1 MLYYKCM
8 NFVGMDKLSLLDYED
23 KVSAVLFC
31 KPCNFRCPYCHNG
44 LTVLNSN
51 DEISWEHVLDYLNTR
66 KGILDAVVFTGGEIT
81 LMPGILEKMKQVKDM
96 GFLVKVDTN
105 GTNPSLVKEMIS
117 LKIVDYIAMDI
128 KNCKD
133 KYPVTTD
140 TKINFF
146 DKVYET
152 YQVLLDSGI
161 PFELR
166 TTLVDEFF
174 TKEDIESIGKTFKD
188 APKMFLQKFVERE
201 GCLKKG
207 LHSVSEDLANQ
218 YKLILEKYMSKV
230 ELRGY

>member
-1 MLYYKCM
+1 M

-66 KGILDAVVFTGGEIT
+66 KGILDAVVFTGGEVT
-81 LMPGILEKMKQVKDM
+81 LMPDLKEKIKQVKSL
-96 GFLVKVDTN
+96 GFLIKVDTN
-105 GTNPSLVKEMIS
+105 GTNPEVIKDL
-117 LKIVDYIAMDI
+117 LNDNLLDYVAMDI
-128 KNCKD
+128 KNSKN

-152 YQVLLDSGI
+152 YQILLNSGI
-161 PFELR
+161 DFELR

-174 TKEDIESIGKTFKD
+174 TSEDIEAIGESFKD
-188 APKMFLQKFVERE
+188 TPKMYLQKFVERE

-207 LHSVSEDLANQ
+207 LHSVSEDQAN
-218 YKLILEKYMSKV
+218 KFKSILEKYMSKV

>member
-1 MLYYKCM
+1 M

-51 DEISWEHVLDYLNTR
+51 DEISWDSVIHYLNTR
-66 KGILDAVVFTGGEIT
+66 KGILDAVVFTGGEVT
-81 LMPGILEKMKQVKDM
+81 LMPDLKEKIKQVKDL
-96 GFLVKVDTN
+96 GFLIKVDTN
-105 GTNPSLVKEMIS
+105 GTNPEVIKDL
-117 LKIVDYIAMDI
+117 LDNNLLDYVAMDI
-128 KNCKD
+128 KNCKAR
-133 KYPVTTD
+133 YPETTD

-146 DKVYET
+146 DKVFET
-152 YQVLLDSGI
+152 YQILLKSGVK
-161 PFELR
+161 FELR

-174 TKEDIESIGKTFKD
+174 REEDILSIGESFKD
-188 APKMFLQKFVERE
+188 TPKMFLQKFVERE

-207 LHSVSEDLANQ
+207 LHPVSEDLANK
-218 YKLILEKYMSKV
+218 YKSILEKYMSKV

>member
-1 MLYYKCM
+1 M

-66 KGILDAVVFTGGEIT
+66 KGILDAVVFTGGEVT
-81 LMPGILEKMKQVKDM
+81 LMPDLKEKIKQVKSL
-96 GFLVKVDTN
+96 GFLIKVDTN
-105 GTNPSLVKEMIS
+105 GTNPEVIKDL
-117 LKIVDYIAMDI
+117 LKDNLLDYVAMDI
-128 KNCKD
+128 KNSKN

-152 YQVLLDSGI
+152 YQILLNSGI
-161 PFELR
+161 DFELR

-174 TKEDIESIGKTFKD
+174 TSEDIEAIGESFKD
-188 APKMFLQKFVERE
+188 TPKMYLQKFVERD

-207 LHSVSEDLANQ
+207 LHSVSEDQAN
-218 YKLILEKYMSKV
+218 KFKSVLEKYMSKV

>member
-1 MLYYKCM
+1 M

-66 KGILDAVVFTGGEIT
+66 KGILDAVVFTGGEVT
-81 LMPGILEKMKQVKDM
+81 LMPDLKEKIKQVKSL
-96 GFLVKVDTN
+96 GFLIKVDTN
-105 GTNPSLVKEMIS
+105 GTNPEVIKDL
-117 LKIVDYIAMDI
+117 LKDNLLDYVAMDI
-128 KNCKD
+128 KNSKN
-133 KYPVTTD
+133 KYPITTD
-140 TKINFF
+140 TKVNFF

-152 YQVLLDSGI
+152 YQILLNSGI
-161 PFELR
+161 DFELR

-174 TKEDIESIGKTFKD
+174 TSEDIEAIGESFKD
-188 APKMFLQKFVERE
+188 TPKMYLQKFVERE

-207 LHSVSEDLANQ
+207 LHSISEDQAN
-218 YKLILEKYMSKV
+218 KFKSILEKYMSKV

>member
-1 MLYYKCM
+1 M

-66 KGILDAVVFTGGEIT
+66 KGILDAVVFTGGEVT
-81 LMPGILEKMKQVKDM
+81 LMPDLKEKIKQVKSL
-96 GFLVKVDTN
+96 GFLIKVDTN
-105 GTNPSLVKEMIS
+105 GTNPEVIKDLLNDNLI
-117 LKIVDYIAMDI
+117 DYVAMDI
-128 KNCKD
+128 KNSKN

-152 YQVLLDSGI
+152 YQILLNSGI
-161 PFELR
+161 DFELR

-174 TKEDIESIGKTFKD
+174 TSEDIEAIGESFKD
-188 APKMFLQKFVERE
+188 TPKMYLQKFVERE

-207 LHSVSEDLANQ
+207 LHCVCEDQAN
-218 YKLILEKYMSKV
+218 KFKSILEKYMSKV

>member
-1 MLYYKCM
+1 M

-66 KGILDAVVFTGGEIT
+66 KGILDAVVFTGGEVT
-81 LMPGILEKMKQVKDM
+81 LMPDLKEKIEQVKSL
-96 GFLVKVDTN
+96 GFLIKVDTN
-105 GTNPSLVKEMIS
+105 GTNPEVIKDL
-117 LKIVDYIAMDI
+117 LNDNLLDYVAMDI
-128 KNCKD
+128 KNSKN
-133 KYPVTTD
+133 KYPITTD
-140 TKINFF
+140 TKVNFF

-152 YQVLLDSGI
+152 YQILLNSGI
-161 PFELR
+161 DFELR

-174 TKEDIESIGKTFKD
+174 TSEDIEAIGESFKD
-188 APKMFLQKFVERE
+188 TPKMYLQKFVERE

-207 LHSVSEDLANQ
+207 LHSVSEDQAN
-218 YKLILEKYMSKV
+218 KFKSILEKYMSKV

>member
-1 MLYYKCM
+1 MKISGLQ
-8 NFVGMDKLSLLDYED
+8 KLTLLDFPG
-23 KVSAVLFC
+23 KVSCIVFFNG
-31 KPCNFRCPYCHNG
+31 CNLRCPYCHNG

-51 DEISWEHVLDYLNTR
+51 DEISWEHVIEYLNTR

-81 LMPGILEKMKQVKDM
+81 LMHDILNKMKQVKAM

-117 LKIVDYIAMDI
+117 LKIVDYVAMDI

-133 KYPVTTD
+133 KYPITTD

-152 YQVLLDSGI
+152 YQVLLNSGI

-166 TTLVDEFF
+166 TTLVDDFF

-188 APKMFLQKFVERE
+188 TPKMFLQKFVERE

-207 LHSVSEDLANQ
+207 LHPVSEDLANQ
-218 YKLILEKYMSKV
+218 YKSILEKYMSKV

>member
-1 MLYYKCM
+1 M

-44 LTVLNSN
+44 LTVLNSD

-66 KGILDAVVFTGGEIT
+66 KGILDAVVFTGGEVT
-81 LMPGILEKMKQVKDM
+81 LMPDLKEKIKQVKSL
-96 GFLVKVDTN
+96 GFLIKVDTN
-105 GTNPSLVKEMIS
+105 GTNPEVIKDL
-117 LKIVDYIAMDI
+117 LKDNLLDYVAMDI
-128 KNCKD
+128 KNSKN

-152 YQVLLDSGI
+152 YQILLNSGI
-161 PFELR
+161 DFEIR

-174 TKEDIESIGKTFKD
+174 TSEDIEAIGESFKD
-188 APKMFLQKFVERE
+188 TPKMYLQKFVERE

-207 LHSVSEDLANQ
+207 LHCVSEDQAN
-218 YKLILEKYMSKV
+218 KFKSILEKYMSKV

>member
-1 MLYYKCM
+1 M

-66 KGILDAVVFTGGEIT
+66 KGILDAVVFTGGEVT
-81 LMPGILEKMKQVKDM
+81 LMPDLKEKIKEVKSL
-96 GFLVKVDTN
+96 GFLIKVDTN
-105 GTNPSLVKEMIS
+105 GTNPEVIKDL
-117 LKIVDYIAMDI
+117 LKDNLLDYVAMDI
-128 KNCKD
+128 KNSKN

-152 YQVLLDSGI
+152 YQILLNSGI
-161 PFELR
+161 DFELR

-174 TKEDIESIGKTFKD
+174 TSEDIEAIGESFKD
-188 APKMFLQKFVERE
+188 TPKMYLQKFVERE

-207 LHSVSEDLANQ
+207 LHSVSEDQAN
-218 YKLILEKYMSKV
+218 KFKSILEKYMSKV

>member
-1 MLYYKCM
+1 M
-8 NFVGMDKLSLLDYED
+8 NFVGMDKLSLIDYED

-66 KGILDAVVFTGGEIT
+66 KGILDAVVFTGGEVT
-81 LMPGILEKMKQVKDM
+81 LMPDLKEKIEQVKSL
-96 GFLVKVDTN
+96 GFLIKVDTN
-105 GTNPSLVKEMIS
+105 GTNPEVIKDL
-117 LKIVDYIAMDI
+117 LKDNLLDYVAMDI
-128 KNCKD
+128 KNSKN
-133 KYPVTTD
+133 KYPITTD
-140 TKINFF
+140 TKVNFF

-152 YQVLLDSGI
+152 YQILLNSGI
-161 PFELR
+161 DFELR

-174 TKEDIESIGKTFKD
+174 TSEDIEAIGESFKD
-188 APKMFLQKFVERE
+188 TPKMYLQKFVERE

-207 LHSVSEDLANQ
+207 LHSISEDQAN
-218 YKLILEKYMSKV
+218 KFKSILEKYMSKV

>member
-1 MLYYKCM
+1 M

-51 DEISWEHVLDYLNTR
+51 DEISWDSVIHYLNVR
-66 KGILDAVVFTGGEIT
+66 KGILDAVVFTGGEVT
-81 LMPGILEKMKQVKDM
+81 LMPDLKEKIKQVKDL
-96 GFLVKVDTN
+96 GFLIKVDTN
-105 GTNPSLVKEMIS
+105 GTNPEVIKDLLDNNLI
-117 LKIVDYIAMDI
+117 DYVAMDI
-128 KNCKD
+128 KNCKA
-133 KYPVTTD
+133 KYPITTD

-146 DKVYET
+146 DKVFET
-152 YQVLLDSGI
+152 YQVLLNSGI
-161 PFELR
+161 DFELR

-174 TKEDIESIGKTFKD
+174 KEEDIKAIGESFKD
-188 APKMFLQKFVERE
+188 TPKMYLQKFVERE

-207 LHSVSEDLANQ
+207 LHCVSEDLANK
-218 YKLILEKYMSKV
+218 YKSILKQYMSNV

>member
-1 MLYYKCM
+1 M
-8 NFVGMDKLSLLDYED
+8 NFVGMDKLSLIDYED

-66 KGILDAVVFTGGEIT
+66 KGILDAVVFTGGEVT
-81 LMPGILEKMKQVKDM
+81 LMPDLKEKIEQVKSL
-96 GFLVKVDTN
+96 GFLIKVDTN
-105 GTNPSLVKEMIS
+105 GTNPEVIKDL
-117 LKIVDYIAMDI
+117 LKDNLLHYVAMDI
-128 KNCKD
+128 KNSKN
-133 KYPVTTD
+133 KYTITTD
-140 TKINFF
+140 TKVNFF

-152 YQVLLDSGI
+152 YQILLNSGI
-161 PFELR
+161 DFELR

-174 TKEDIESIGKTFKD
+174 TSEDIEAIGESFKD
-188 APKMFLQKFVERE
+188 TPKMYLQKFVERE

-207 LHSVSEDLANQ
+207 LHSISEDQAN
-218 YKLILEKYMSKV
+218 KFKSILEKYMSKV